1 MVDERYNRHIRRLE
15 AQIADLL
22 SEINDIK
29 SGATAVPG
37 ATGGGDSYLKTEH
50 INSFDASKSATPII
64 TGANGKIAKNLVFQ
78 IDSTY
83 ELHFM
88 QGLGS

>member
-50 INSFDASKSATPII
+50 ISEYTGLPFEPII
-64 TGANGKIAKNLVFQ
+64 TKSTGYIARNLVEPTQGKLF
-78 IDSTY
+78 D
-83 ELHFM
+83 LNFM
-88 QGLGS
+88 QAS